1 MIIIKEFNYSSSEMT
16 VMSYWQYA
24 TNWPIVYIMHNDTD
38 AYVGETLDGIRRTKQ
53 HLEEEAD
60 TEYKLICMMTD
71 KNFNK
76 SVALDMESFLIKY
89 MGADG
94 KFRLR
99 NGNAG
104 IVDHNYFNRD
114 IYRDEFKYT
123 WTQLIERGLAKHT
136 IDEIENL
143 DLFKYSP
150 YKSLTYEQEDAL
162 TAILKTIENNYNRDT
177 RNKLIVVNGEA
188 GTGKTILAVY
198 LMKILKEIADGNF
211 SMYQEEDEIERLELL
226 NEFAH
231 RIGRLKVGFVVPMQS
246 LRESLK
252 NVFDSID
259 GLSSGMILK
268 PTEVVNDYYDL
279 LVVDEAHRLH
289 RRAYLPSANAYKK
302 FSEFNDRFGLGED
315 GTELEWIIKSSRM
328 QLIFY
333 DKEQSVRP
341 SDIPR
346 PQFKKL
352 VADHLCKE
360 IELTSQLRCKG
371 GNDYIDYV
379 KAVLYENPEIK
390 RKSFGEYEVRIFD
403 DPNEM
408 IETIKRKDAEMGLC
422 RTVAG
427 YAWEWKSNPK
437 KDKNAFDFTFGDKQ
451 YRWNTESTDWI
462 NSNNSVNE
470 IGCIHTV
477 QGYDLNVCGV
487 IFGPEIRY
495 DRQLQTIVIDKSNYY
510 DHLGKTGN
518 LDELKGYIKNIYV
531 TLMTRGIKGTYIYAC
546 DPGLREYLKK
556 YF

>member
-1 MIIIKEFNYSSSEMT
+1 MITIKEFNYSSTELR
-16 VMSYWQYA
+16 VMGYWNYA
-24 TNWPIVYIMHNDTD
+24 SNWPIVYIMHNDTD

-53 HLEEEAD
+53 HLEEKTD

-94 KFRLR
+94 KFRLH

-114 IYRDEFKYT
+114 IYRDEFKFT
-123 WTQLIERGLAKHT
+123 WSKLMELGLANQT
-136 IDEIENL
+136 IEQIENS

-150 YKSLTYEQEDAL
+150 YKALTGDQEDAL
-162 TAILKTIENNYNRDT
+162 ISILNAIQECKDKNDNK
-177 RNKLIVVNGEA
+177 KLIVVNGEA

-198 LMKILKEIADGNF
+198 LVKILKEISDGELK
-211 SMYQEEDEIERLELL
+211 SYQDEDEIDKMELL
-226 NEFAH
+226 HEFA
-231 RIGRLKVGFVVPMQS
+231 RKIGNLRVGFVVPMQS

-252 NVFDSID
+252 NVFNSVE
-259 GLSSGMILK
+259 GLSPSMILK
-268 PTEVVNDYYDL
+268 PTEVAGGDYDL
-279 LVVDEAHRLH
+279 LIVDEAHRLH
-289 RRAYLPSANAYKK
+289 RRAYLAQYPV
-302 FSEFNDRFGLGED
+302 FDRTNQQFGLGKE
-315 GTELEWIIKSSRM
+315 GTELDWIFKSSRM

-341 SDIPR
+341 SDIQQS
-346 PQFKKL
+346 QFRSMI
-352 VADHLCKE
+352 DGHLCKE

-379 KAVLYENPEIK
+379 KSVIYETAAGKHEN
-390 RKSFGEYEVRIFD
+390 FNDYEVKVFD
-403 DPNEM
+403 DPNVM
-408 IETIKRKDAEMGLC
+408 INEIKKRDLEVGLS

-427 YAWEWKSNPK
+427 YGWKWNSKN
-437 KDKNAFDFTFGDKQ
+437 DKNAYDIKFGDKE
-451 YRWNTESTDWI
+451 YKWNTTPTDWI
-462 NSNNSVNE
+462 NSENSVNE

-477 QGYDLNVCGV
+477 QGYDLNYVGV

-495 DRQLQTIVIDKSNYY
+495 DRILQTIVIDKTNYY
-510 DHLGKTGN
+510 DSLGKTSDM
-518 LDELKGYIKNIYV
+518 DELKEFIQNIYV
-531 TLMTRGIKGTYIYAC
+531 TLMTRGIRGTYMYAC
-546 DPGLREYLKK
+546 DPGLQEYLKK

>member
-1 MIIIKEFNYSSSEMT
+1 MIAIKEFNYSSSDIRM
-16 VMSYWQYA
+16 MSYWQYS
-24 TNWPIVYIMHNDTD
+24 TNWPIVYIMHNETD

-53 HLEEEAD
+53 HLEEKTD
-60 TEYKLICMMTD
+60 TDYKLICMMTD

-94 KFRLR
+94 RFRLH

-123 WTQLIERGLAKHT
+123 WSQLIEKGLAKHT

-150 YKSLTYEQEDAL
+150 YKSLTFEQEDAL
-162 TAILKTIENNYNRDT
+162 SDILKTIEDNYNRGTDK
-177 RNKLIVVNGEA
+177 KLIVVNGEA

-198 LMKILKEIADGNF
+198 LMKLFREIADGNLGL
-211 SMYQEEDEIERLELL
+211 YQEEDEIDRLELL

-231 RIGRLKVGFVVPMQS
+231 RIGKLKLGFVVPMQS

-252 NVFDSID
+252 NVFDNVD
-259 GLSSGMILK
+259 GLSSDMILR
-268 PTEVVNDYYDL
+268 PTDVVNDYYDL

-289 RRAYLPSANAYKK
+289 RRAYLARYTPFDDANDKL
-302 FSEFNDRFGLGED
+302 GLD
-315 GTELEWIIKSSRM
+315 KDATELDWIIKSSRM

-333 DKEQSVRP
+333 DSEQSVRP
-341 SDIPR
+341 SDIQR
-346 PQFKKL
+346 AQFAKL
-352 VADHLCKE
+352 ISDHMCKE
-360 IELTSQLRCKG
+360 IKLTSQLRCKG

-379 KAVLYENPEIK
+379 KSVIYEK
-390 RKSFGEYEVRIFD
+390 ADVRRTGFGDYDVRVFD

-408 IETIKRKDAEMGLC
+408 ITAIKNKNDEIGLC

-427 YAWEWKSNPK
+427 YGWKWKSNSDK
-437 KDKNAFDFTFGDKQ
+437 KSYDITFGDKG
-451 YRWNTESTDWI
+451 YKWNTESTDWI
-462 NSNNSVNE
+462 NSENSINE

-477 QGYDLNVCGV
+477 QGYDLNIVGV
-487 IFGPEIRY
+487 IFGPEIRF
-495 DRQLQTIVIDKSNYY
+495 DHELKTIMIDKTNYY
-510 DHLGKTGN
+510 DHLGKTKDI
-518 LDELKGYIKNIYV
+518 DELKGFIQNIYV
-531 TLMTRGIKGTYIYAC
+531 TLMTRGIRGTYIYAC
-546 DPGLREYLKK
+546 DPGLQEYLKK